1 MRSRRPASSSPGA
14 RLSIGPD
21 DAWRMVRCDSPDM
34 PRPYETAG
42 TDSGLDSHA
51 RARLRVAGVV
61 DRTGAALARHGYVYP
76 CGGDGARHNR
86 PSGLMAPGTEP
97 DIQRSHAIYRR
108 SPPFAARPFPPP
120 EIRSIGPR
128 RWPPRLES
136 PRGRRVASAALA
148 FSVANLTANLIG
160 SFFLGWLVARRE
172 RHSATGLA
180 ISFWGIGV
188 LGSFTTFSGFSVAA
202 LDLMRTGRLPA
213 AAGYVAASVIG
224 GLFSARTGL
233 RLGDRR

>member
-1 MRSRRPASSSPGA
+1 LVLAGGLLGSS
-14 RLSIGPD
+14 
-21 DAWRMVRCDSPDM
+21 
-34 PRPYETAG
+34 
-42 TDSGLDSHA
+42 
-51 RARLRVAGVV
+51 LREVV
-61 DRTGAALARHGYVYP
+61 VSLLP
-76 CGGDGARHNR
+76 
-86 PSGLMAPGTEP
+86 PS
-97 DIQRSHAIYRR
+97 
-108 SPPFAARPFPPP
+108 PFP
-120 EIRSIGPR
+120 
-128 RWPPRLES
+128 
-136 PRGRRVASAALA
+136 
-148 FSVANLTANLIG
+148 VANLTANLIG

>member
-1 MRSRRPASSSPGA
+1 MPSTDDRHHSQLA
-14 RLSIGPD
+14 LS
-21 DAWRMVRCDSPDM
+21 
-34 PRPYETAG
+34 
-42 TDSGLDSHA
+42 
-51 RARLRVAGVV
+51 RLRRSVPLVLAGGLLGSSLREVV
-61 DRTGAALARHGYVYP
+61 VSLLP
-76 CGGDGARHNR
+76 
-86 PSGLMAPGTEP
+86 PS
-97 DIQRSHAIYRR
+97 
-108 SPPFAARPFPPP
+108 PFP
-120 EIRSIGPR
+120 
-128 RWPPRLES
+128 
-136 PRGRRVASAALA
+136 
-148 FSVANLTANLIG
+148 VANLTANLIG

-233 RLGDRR
+233 RLGGRR